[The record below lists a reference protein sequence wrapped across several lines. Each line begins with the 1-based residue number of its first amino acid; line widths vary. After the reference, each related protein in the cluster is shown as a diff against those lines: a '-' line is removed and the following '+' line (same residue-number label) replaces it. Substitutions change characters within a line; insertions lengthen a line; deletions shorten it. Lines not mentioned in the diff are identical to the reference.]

1 MKQINPARWSKLVA
15 FWREQQVQMD
25 NYIEYMIMPFCD
37 SGEDS
42 SALREAS
49 VNQWMIAKQSL
60 EACVKSK
67 TPPLQNAA
75 HNFRHDVA
83 MVFPFQSLQY
93 GTPLVTR

>member
-1 MKQINPARWSKLVA
+1 
-15 FWREQQVQMD
+15 MD
-25 NYIEYMIMPFCD
+25 DYIDYMIMPFCD

-42 SALREAS
+42 SALREAISES
-49 VNQWMIAKQSL
+49 VNDRKAISSL
-60 EACVKSK
+60 ESCVKRK